1 LFQSSH
7 WLLQWKRRVFFYNSK
22 EKGPKNFF
30 EGGKIESEEETEKE
44 EEVPIKSPTKLNKKS
59 NGAIKR
65 KIENSS
71 IMMMGGRKT
80 KKAKKF

>member
-1 LFQSSH
+1 MFQSSH

-30 EGGKIESEEETEKE
+30 EGGKIESEEETEE
-44 EEVPIKSPTKLNKKS
+44 EDVPSKSPIKLNKKS